1 MEQEVVQQFDMQPP
15 SASITLDGFTHTT
28 QTSAHCFV
36 PACSNIERNRVPEY
50 LRKIILKTEK
60 IFVTLEKILLIPN
73 PTRNDLINRNLLLP
87 EGLFGNKEARVPI
100 IICDDTYI
108 YLQKSSNYMFQKHT
122 YSLHKYRKLKPFLIV
137 ATNGYII
144 DILGPYPATKSNS
157 DIMKALFQNEN
168 EGLRAF
174 FSPMM
179 FSFWI
184 EAFVIPF

>member
-50 LRKIILKTEK
+50 LRKIILKTQK

-100 IICDDTYI
+100 IICDGTYI
-108 YLQKSSNYMFQKHT
+108 YISSKIIQLHVSKT
-122 YSLHKYRKLKPFLIV
+122 YL
-137 ATNGYII
+137 
-144 DILGPYPATKSNS
+144 
-157 DIMKALFQNEN
+157 
-168 EGLRAF
+168 
-174 FSPMM
+174 
-179 FSFWI
+179 
-184 EAFVIPF
+184 